1 MCSGLY
7 LMGEDMPDAQV
18 ILELGNKALLA
29 LGGGGVVVI
38 AVCAYISNYFANSS
52 LEKRK
57 SELGRETERLK
68 GELAQEAETHKL
80 ALKKQ
85 ELIFNKEVEAASAF
99 IKMHREIMPKY
110 SHPDMDW
117 DDACEQVASEF
128 GKTEGKL
135 EQFIV
140 EHGAIVIPDAREM
153 LSELKTLSS
162 HHKFH
167 GYDDENEIITPDA
180 KKKAGELIEK
190 LVLIEEKLIKSVRN

>member
-1 MCSGLY
+1 M
-7 LMGEDMPDAQV
+7 V
-18 ILELGNKALLA
+18 
-29 LGGGGVVVI
+29 
-38 AVCAYISNYFANSS
+38 AVCAFISNYFANSS

-99 IKMHREIMPKY
+99 IKIHREITPKY

-128 GKTEGKL
+128 GKTEIKL
-135 EQFIV
+135 EKFIV
-140 EHGAIVIPDAREM
+140 EHGAIVIPEARKM
-153 LSELKTLSS
+153 ISDLKILSS

-167 GYDDENEIITPDA
+167 GYDNEDEIIAPEA

-190 LVLIEEKLIKSVRN
+190 LVVIEEKLIKSVRS